1 MLEAITIFLSKNIL
15 TILWI
20 SALSTLGATVGYIK
34 KIKAGTV
41 ERFRVSELIGEIV
54 VSFFLAIITYF
65 LCIGSGI
72 SEILTVGIVGV
83 VSHLGTKGL
92 TILETFIPKVV
103 CKYLNLNCAERDT

>member
-1 MLEAITIFLSKNIL
+1 MIEAISVFITKNFL
-15 TILWI
+15 TIVWI

-34 KIKAGTV
+34 KIKTGTI
-41 ERFRVSELIGEIV
+41 ERFRISELIGEIV

-72 SEILTVGIVGV
+72 NEVLTVGIVGV

-92 TILETFIPKVV
+92 SMLETFVPKLV
-103 CKYLNLNCAERDT
+103 CKYFKVDCENKDA

>member
-1 MLEAITIFLSKNIL
+1 MLEALSAFLTKNLL

-34 KIKAGTV
+34 KIKTGTV

-54 VSFFLAIITYF
+54 VSFFLAIVTYF
-65 LCIGSGI
+65 LCKGSGLN
-72 SEILTVGIVGV
+72 ELLTVGLVGV

-92 TILETFIPKVV
+92 SMLETFIPKLI
-103 CKYLNLNCAERDT
+103 CKYFKIDCEENK